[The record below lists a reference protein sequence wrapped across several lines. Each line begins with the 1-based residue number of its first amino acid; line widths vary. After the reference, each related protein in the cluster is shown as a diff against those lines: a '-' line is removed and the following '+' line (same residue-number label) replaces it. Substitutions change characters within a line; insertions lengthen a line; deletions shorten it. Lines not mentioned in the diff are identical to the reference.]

1 MVNLQKYQNKKIA
14 IYGMGLTGCS
24 AAKTLKKLGAKIFC
38 WDDNKKTRRRIK
50 NLKFPLNKFWLNKNF
65 VDNIVIS
72 PGIDISK
79 CKIKSYLKKNSIHLI
94 KKSSF
99 YETPSYPS
107 VKNPKFLN
115 LVIEVRTDLSAI
127 MLMKKL
133 LKIEKYLGRKRSK
146 KNSPR
151 ICDLD
156 ILDYKKK
163 IIKKCKSE

>member
-1 MVNLQKYQNKKIA
+1 MIILALGSNLDSVFGNRFININLALSYLQKYGIKI
-14 IYGMGLTGCS
+14 L
-24 AAKTLKKLGAKIFC
+24 
-38 WDDNKKTRRRIK
+38 
-50 NLKFPLNKFWLNKNF
+50 
-65 VDNIVIS
+65 
-72 PGIDISK
+72 
-79 CKIKSYLKKNSIHLI
+79 

-99 YETPSYPS
+99 YETPSYPN

-115 LVIEVRTDLSAI
+115 LVIKVRTDLSLI

-163 IIKKCKSE
+163 I